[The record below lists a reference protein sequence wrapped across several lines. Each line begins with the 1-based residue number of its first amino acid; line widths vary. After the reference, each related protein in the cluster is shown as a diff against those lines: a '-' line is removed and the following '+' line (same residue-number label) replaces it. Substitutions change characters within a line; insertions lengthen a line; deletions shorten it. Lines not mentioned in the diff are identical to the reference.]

1 MLLLLEEEAYNWSR
15 DVLTISKFNLIEKK
29 DAQKQRAFRE
39 SRRIF
44 FCFLI
49 FFANENKALSFHHL
63 LSNFHFKNKKLF
75 GVSKCCSCKKD
86 NF

>member
-1 MLLLLEEEAYNWSR
+1 VLLLLEEEAYNWSR

-49 FFANENKALSFHHL
+49 FFANENQGKRHQ
-63 LSNFHFKNKKLF
+63 KKLF
-75 GVSKCCSCKKD
+75 ENCLGFQNVVFLRAD
-86 NF
+86 RV